1 MMTLTEII
9 NVLELKYHYAFLF
22 IIKNHKND
30 RFSFRFKDNA
40 PLEEVMEI
48 IVNVVGQM
56 DYRIV
61 EDKCYLTRI

>member
-1 MMTLTEII
+1 MII
-9 NVLELKYHYAFLF
+9 YLILVDLLKISSL
-22 IIKNHKND
+22 I
-30 RFSFRFKDNA
+30 FSIKDNDMER
-40 PLEEVMEI
+40 LTQQEEEVMEI